1 VILERIL
8 DPEFL
13 KSACGIAAAMYGIAA
28 LALMAATVLAQNPS
42 LRNDSRIVA
51 PVLAIVAVAL
61 ALVDFEFPR
70 ADQTLLPILYPSV
83 VLALAVAGVALIIL
97 AIRGLKRRAM
107 RIAALIAAPLPL
119 AVSGVLVLISI
130 MLANSRFCC

>member
-1 VILERIL
+1 MILERIL